1 MGTAPHCPRGG
12 GAPCSAVENQVSLEP
27 ADLSSNPDFAISK
40 HGPRLDIPASV
51 SSSRERVPTPQK
63 EESRKDTLAQGSRGR
78 RAAVLGRVNLY
89 HRTLPA
95 GQRLGLGQWEG
106 RGRREAPRNTLV
118 IPRSRTDATAASRSS
133 PPAWRG
139 RGGRGGGLLPCGL
152 RKRSPG
158 PGSESAPDAPAAGPG
173 GLQRRMV
180 GLESAHSSS
189 WKRPRPPLSA
199 ASGWSTPSD
208 FASRPHHG
216 DANKGTKEARLE

>member
-1 MGTAPHCPRGG
+1 MQRGRGSCSGRPGLGVATACVPGVFSNVCSTEIGQDALLMGTAPHCPRGG

-139 RGGRGGGLLPCGL
+139 RGGRGGAPSLWT
-152 RKRSPG
+152 
-158 PGSESAPDAPAAGPG
+158 SETVTRTRIRVCP
-173 GLQRRMV
+173 
-180 GLESAHSSS
+180 
-189 WKRPRPPLSA
+189 
-199 ASGWSTPSD
+199 
-208 FASRPHHG
+208 
-216 DANKGTKEARLE
+216 